1 MLVFIWGI
9 NTLNKYQHDFQ
20 YRHFLYLDNK
30 EKNIMDNEY
39 QVPEHRKSNFF
50 SVLVGMLIGSLAG
63 AVTMLLLA
71 PQSGEDTR
79 SQIQEKGIE
88 LRDRTTAMVED
99 AMAQM
104 RQDRNLLT
112 IGGKRKAKELLQQ
125 GQTLV
130 VEQLDRVSDAAQA
143 GKKAIQSSSGLYQH
157 MMML

>member
-20 YRHFLYLDNK
+20 YRHFLHLDNK
-30 EKNIMDNEY
+30 GKNIMDNEY

-79 SQIQEKGIE
+79 SKIQEKGIE
-88 LRDRTTAMVED
+88 LRDRTTAMVGD

-104 RQDRNLLT
+104 RQDRNLLA

-143 GKKAIQSSSGLYQH
+143 GKKAIQSSSGL
-157 MMML
+157 

>member
-1 MLVFIWGI
+1 MLVFIWGT

-143 GKKAIQSSSGLYQH
+143 GKKAIQSSSGL
-157 MMML
+157 